1 MFGSIS
7 DKFDSILRK
16 IRGVGV
22 INDSNINETTREIR
36 RALIDAD
43 VSFKVTKK
51 FVDSVKEKSQ
61 GVKVLKSIKPGEQFV
76 KILRD
81 ELVVLLGTKS
91 IDLDLKNNPSVILL
105 AGLQGAGKT
114 TTAIKLANRFKKRGK
129 KVLLVAADTYRP
141 GAIDQLEILAK
152 NIDVPV
158 YKETNS
164 DPLKICSNSLH
175 YIKDR
180 EIEVIIIDTA
190 GRLHIDKDMML
201 EIKRISELTKP
212 DETLFVADGMTGQDA
227 VNSAKQF
234 NENLS
239 LTGIILTKMDGD
251 SRGGAAVS
259 IKEII
264 GKPIKFIGTSEKI
277 DGLELFNPTRI
288 ADRILGYGDVLA
300 LVDKAQT
307 LFDNKNAKLMEQS
320 IKRNTFT
327 LDDYKDQLEQIK
339 KMGSIND
346 IMKMLP
352 VKMKNIN
359 ADEKSLK
366 WVEAIINS
374 MTKYERKN
382 PNVLNGSRRL
392 RISKGS
398 GRPVQEINALLN
410 QFSKMQK
417 VMRKLGKMNNK
428 RIPNFNNMFGFR

>member
-7 DKFDSILRK
+7 DKFDSILKK

-22 INDSNINETTREIR
+22 INDSNINETIREIR

-43 VSFKVTKK
+43 VSFKVTKN
-51 FVDSVKEKSQ
+51 FVDSVKTKAQ

-81 ELVVLLGTKS
+81 ELVVLLGAKS
-91 IDLDLKNNPSVILL
+91 IDLNLKSDPSVVLL

-114 TTAIKLANRFKKRGK
+114 TTTIKLANRFKKKGK
-129 KVLLVAADTYRP
+129 NVLVVAADTYRP
-141 GAIDQLEILAK
+141 GAIDQLDILAK
-152 NIDVPV
+152 SINVPI

-164 DPLKICSNSLH
+164 NPIKICRNALE
-175 YIKDR
+175 YVKDKT
-180 EIEVIIIDTA
+180 IELILIDTA
-190 GRLHIDKDMML
+190 GRLHLNSDMML
-201 EIKRISELTKP
+201 EIKNISELTKP
-212 DETLFVADGMTGQDA
+212 DEILFVADGMTGQDA

-234 NENLS
+234 NKDLS
-239 LTGIILTKMDGD
+239 LSGIVLTKMDGD
-251 SRGGAAVS
+251 AKGGAAVS

-277 DGLELFNPTRI
+277 DGLDLFDPERI
-288 ADRILGYGDVLA
+288 ADRILGYGDVVA
-300 LVDKAQT
+300 LVKKAQT
-307 LFDNKNAKLMEQS
+307 LFDDKNAKHLEES

-327 LDDYKDQLEQIK
+327 LDDYKKQLIQIK

-352 VKMKNIN
+352 IKMKNIHT
-359 ADEKSLK
+359 DEKSLI

-382 PNVLNGSRRL
+382 PSVLDGSRRL

-398 GRPVQEINALLN
+398 GRSVQEVNALLN

-417 VMRKLGKMNNK
+417 VMRKMGKMNKK
-428 RIPNFNNMFGFR
+428 RIPNFGSMFGFK

>member
-7 DKFDSILRK
+7 DKFDFILRK

-22 INDSNINETTREIR
+22 INDSNINETMREIR

-43 VSFKVTKK
+43 VNFKVTKK
-51 FVDSVKEKSQ
+51 FVDSVKTKAQ

-91 IDLDLKNNPSVILL
+91 TDLNFKSNPSVVLL

-114 TTAIKLANRFKKRGK
+114 TTTIKLANRFKSKGK
-129 KVLLVAADTYRP
+129 NVLVVAADTYRP
-141 GAIDQLEILAK
+141 GAIDQLDILAK
-152 NIDVPV
+152 SINVPI
-158 YKETNS
+158 YKEANS
-164 DPLKICSNSLH
+164 NPLRICRNALE
-175 YIKDR
+175 YAKDR
-180 EIEVIIIDTA
+180 AIELILIDTA
-190 GRLHIDKDMML
+190 GRLHLNKNMMS
-201 EIKRISELTKP
+201 EIKNISDLTNP
-212 DETLFVADGMTGQDA
+212 DEILFIADGMTGQDA

-234 NENLS
+234 NKDLPLS
-239 LTGIILTKMDGD
+239 GIVLSKMDGD
-251 SRGGAAVS
+251 AKGGAAVS

-264 GKPIKFIGTSEKI
+264 GKPIKFLGTSEKI
-277 DGLELFNPTRI
+277 DGLDLFDPARI
-288 ADRILGYGDVLA
+288 ADRILGYGDVVA
-300 LVDKAQT
+300 LVNKAQT
-307 LFDNKNAKLMEQS
+307 LFDDQSAKRLQQS

-327 LDDYKDQLEQIK
+327 LEDYREQLIQIK

-352 VKMKNIN
+352 VKMKKIDT
-359 ADEKSLK
+359 DEKSLI

-382 PNVLNGSRRL
+382 PSVLDGSRRL

-398 GRPVQEINALLN
+398 GRSVQEVNALLN

-417 VMRKLGKMNNK
+417 VMQKMGKMNKK
-428 RIPNFNNMFGFR
+428 RIPNLNGMFGFR